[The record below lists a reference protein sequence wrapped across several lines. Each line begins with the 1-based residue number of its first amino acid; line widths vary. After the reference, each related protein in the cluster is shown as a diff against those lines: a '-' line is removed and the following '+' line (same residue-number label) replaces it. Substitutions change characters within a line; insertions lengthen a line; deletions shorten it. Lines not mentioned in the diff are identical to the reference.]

1 MRTACFLPGR
11 ILVLLLF
18 IGSYLGLSGCND
30 ESKTSGTMVQ
40 VSEEDKAFLK
50 SKRETY
56 RGGPQKDKVKAG
68 IKKKK
73 S

>member
-1 MRTACFLPGR
+1 MRTACFAPGR
-11 ILVLLLF
+11 VLVILLF
-18 IGSYLGLSGCND
+18 ISSSLGLSGCND

-68 IKKKK
+68 SQKKK
-73 S
+73 